1 MLKSLFGGRSAVPPS
16 KLPQRNSSVDVVV
29 GGRPARTVTVDECNE
44 KGIVTRE
51 VIGRP
56 GEPATFVYT
65 TPAGRFRLQTKIAAV
80 RGAGTY
86 FEPAKRV
93 DLVGAAQHAQKR
105 SSVRLDALVNG
116 AWRFAPSGKGSGEFM
131 RATVHD
137 ISRGG
142 CALNTDRALRAGTL
156 VEVKLNLREGKPPL
170 VLLGE
175 VMRHHE
181 IPTSGK
187 HSHGLRFQGV
197 RPEEDNAIVEFINR
211 RQSELRSRGLA

>member
-1 MLKSLFGGRSAVPPS
+1 
-16 KLPQRNSSVDVVV
+16 VVA
-29 GGRPARTVTVDECNE
+29 GRPLRTVTVEECTE

-51 VIGRP
+51 IIGRP
-56 GEPATFVYT
+56 GESATLVYT
-65 TPAGRFRLQTKIAAV
+65 TPAGRFRLQAKIAAV
-80 RGAGTY
+80 KGTNTY
-86 FEPAKRV
+86 FELPKRV
-93 DLVGAAQHAQKR
+93 DLVGAAQAVQKR

-116 AWRFAPSGKGSGEFM
+116 SWRYAPSGKGSGEFQ
-131 RATVHD
+131 RATIQD

-142 CALNTDRALRAGTL
+142 CALNIDRALRAGTM
-156 VEVKLNLREGKPPL
+156 VEVQLNLREGKPPL

-175 VMRHHE
+175 IVRHHE
-181 IPTSGK
+181 IPSSGK